1 MTFPGKGLGVN
12 FGKPLLLKFANA
24 SGPFKKEETQYCVL
38 ICSKALAGSKV
49 FATNYASISAGAT
62 AELAS

>member
-1 MTFPGKGLGVN
+1 
-12 FGKPLLLKFANA
+12 
-24 SGPFKKEETQYCVL
+24 L